1 MLIVKASDIHQYDV
15 IERYPNKYEIYERIR
30 FYLRQYKY
38 YGELTTSQY
47 RTLLGHAKRIYD
59 NEQNYSSIRHW
70 FLKRSH
76 YKDWNDVVAY
86 MNTKQKYLSIK
97 LKVTFPQPVE
107 MTTIDIDVK

>member
-1 MLIVKASDIHQYDV
+1 MYK
-15 IERYPNKYEIYERIR
+15 RIT
-30 FYLRQYKY
+30 FYLTQYKY

-59 NEQNYSSIRHW
+59 NEQNYTIIRYW

-86 MNTKQKYLSIK
+86 MNAKQKYLNIK
-97 LKVTFPQPVE
+97 LKVTLPQPVE
-107 MTTIDIDVK
+107 MTTIDIKLLNVNE